1 MPPISAQDLQQTQA
15 RASNG
20 YICEMYIL
28 STYYRQGHGV
38 KQSDT
43 EAFKWME
50 KAYSNGACFRGCF
63 ERAPVS
69 GQPLEPEDRSQTN
82 LKWALP
88 YGFCGLALLL
98 WDLGTSHAYG
108 FGCERNSMRGL
119 FLMLRALEISDNDI
133 VNDPGAVLCSLASAR
148 AIAEGSGKYVD
159 EIATWLINNRREFS
173 IWEAAM
179 PPKEISTIFRALD
192 IAAVACEEFKH
203 MRRCRNCGGESADL
217 KMCECCKLVCYCS
230 KECQKMDWSCG
241 TFPHKHT
248 CRTKTARACP
258 DADAARTLILDDPC
272 ALLHTFSSK
281 YEKKLVLSQVRA
293 MATYCEKMWRPEM
306 SSISTA
312 FKNDCTKLAAENP
325 GMKRAE
331 IVEKVGQMWA
341 ASKENPNNAAEVKKS
356 KRSLGAYKIFCEEVR
371 PKIVAADPKFTIGE
385 VREKVGEKW
394 KKLSDAERKSYGVRF
409 TASERGR

>member
-15 RASNG
+15 RANNG

-63 ERAPVS
+63 ERDPVS

-108 FGCERNSMRGL
+108 FGCERNSVRGL

-148 AIAEGSGKYVD
+148 AIAEGSSGKHVN
-159 EIATWLINNRREFS
+159 EVAEWVKNNRREFS

-179 PPKEISTIFRALD
+179 PLKQISDVFRALD
-192 IAAVACEEFKH
+192 IAAIACEEFKH

-241 TFPHKHT
+241 AFPHKHT
-248 CRTKTARACP
+248 CRTKTARAIP
-258 DADAARTLILDDPC
+258 VPAQLLDDPF
-272 ALLHTFSSK
+272 ALNQLLNSQS
-281 YEKKLVLSQVRA
+281 EKKLVLSQVRTTA
-293 MATYCEKMWRPEM
+293 AYFEKLWRPDN

-312 FKNDCTKLAAENP
+312 FTNDCTKLAAENP
-325 GMKRAE
+325 GMKDAE
-331 IVEKVGQMWA
+331 IMAKVMQMWA
-341 ASKENPNNAAEVKKS
+341 ASKQNAANNAAEVKKS
-356 KRSLGAYKIFCEEVR
+356 KRSLGAYKIFYEEVR
-371 PKIVAADPKFTIGE
+371 PKIVAAHPKFTIGE